1 MARSSVDASAS
12 SQFVSGLL
20 LAGARYADGL
30 DLRHVGGAVP
40 SEPYVR
46 MTVAMLRERGVE
58 IDDTRP
64 GHWRVSPGP
73 IAPLD
78 VTVTPDLANAAPFLA
93 AAAITGGS
101 VTVPNWPREHPPGR
115 RRDPGGAD
123 AVRRAVTRV
132 HDSLTVAGTDEIHGV
147 ELT

>member
-1 MARSSVDASAS
+1 MDASAS

-30 DLRHVGGAVP
+30 ELRHVGAPVP

-58 IDDTRP
+58 VDDSRP
-64 GHWRVSPGP
+64 GRWRVPPGP

-78 VTVTPDLANAAPFLA
+78 VTIAPDLANAAPFLA

-101 VTVPNWPREHPPGR
+101 VTVPNWPRETHQAG
-115 RRDPGGAD
+115 D
-123 AVRRAVTRV
+123 AIRQC
-132 HDSLTVAGTDEIHGV
+132 
-147 ELT
+147 